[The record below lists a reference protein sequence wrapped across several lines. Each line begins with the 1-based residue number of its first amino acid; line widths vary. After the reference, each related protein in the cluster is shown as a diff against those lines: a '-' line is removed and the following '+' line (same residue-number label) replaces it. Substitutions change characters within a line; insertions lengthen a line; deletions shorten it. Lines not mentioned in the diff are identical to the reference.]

1 MSKYLNPP
9 SHSWKKAEQHEAGLI
24 KRMRRAHKG
33 KARKLA
39 DQLMRQYLS
48 SYDCRLV
55 AARNAVRGMKLRNRP
70 NATAIPGI
78 AMEADPWVG
87 TDEPVNLSFKPKASN
102 ANEFRPIMD
111 FGPVNRTLQTLA
123 RSVLAARSDI
133 LDCQFALKGHQV
145 AVKAAAN
152 ALLSGHEYVVEVD
165 IRNCYPSFHEDAVPN
180 LLPLP
185 KEVTRKVI
193 LAHSLNLS
201 LNNDNLK
208 YLFGTGESE
217 GEPSLDET
225 FPDDLAEAR
234 RGIPQGASTS
244 PLSVEIML
252 ASVLDQ
258 LPPWVTVVNYADN
271 ILVAGGDENGVASA
285 VDILRGAL
293 QAHPAGPLLPK
304 APNCYY
310 PGDTVR
316 FLGFELKKVGDDVW
330 IEPSAENAHG
340 FKAEFSRRLKRACR
354 QNIEEGVR
362 KKAFADC
369 NRYVLSWWASFGVCS
384 NANER
389 RAECLSKLHC
399 AAGQFGIA
407 L

>member
-1 MSKYLNPP
+1 
-9 SHSWKKAEQHEAGLI
+9 
-24 KRMRRAHKG
+24 MRRAHKG

-39 DQLMRQYLS
+39 DELTRQYLS
-48 SYDCRLV
+48 SHNCRLV
-55 AARNAVRGMKLRNRP
+55 AARAACRGMKLRNRP
-70 NATAIPGI
+70 KAAAIPGI
-78 AMEADPWVG
+78 AMRADPWAG
-87 TDEPVNLSFKPKASN
+87 TDEIVNLSFKAKASN
-102 ANEFRPIMD
+102 PNEFRPIMD
-111 FGPVNRTLQTLA
+111 FGPVNRTLQYLVRA
-123 RSVLAARSDI
+123 VLAARSDI
-133 LDCQFALKGHQV
+133 LDCQFALKGHQA

-193 LAHSLNLS
+193 LARFLNLS
-201 LNNDNLK
+201 LNRGNLK
-208 YLFGTGESE
+208 YVVGTGESE

-252 ASVLDQ
+252 APVLDQ

-304 APNCYY
+304 VPNYCC

-316 FLGFELKKVGDDVW
+316 FLGCELRKVGKDVR
-330 IEPSAENAHG
+330 IEPSAKNLRG
-340 FKAEFSRRLKRACR
+340 FKTELSCRLKRACR
-354 QNIEEGVR
+354 PNISEGAR
-362 KKAFADC
+362 QRAFVDC
-369 NRYVLSWWASFGVCS
+369 KRYVLSWWASFGVCS
-384 NANER
+384 DAGYH
-389 RAECLSKLHC
+389 RAEFLSLVLTK
-399 AAGQFGIA
+399 ASEFGIVV
-407 L
+407 